1 MLGEI
6 GVMVGMYII
15 LRCFSFMSRTKDRA
29 ETFFVRI
36 LSGVTVV
43 IAFLVILDLIM
54 RGLPEGIKI
63 I

>member
-15 LRCFSFMSRTKDRA
+15 MRGFSFMSRTGDRA

-36 LSGVTVV
+36 LSGVSAV

-54 RGLPEGIKI
+54 RGLPEGFK
-63 I
+63 